1 MSKSDLL
8 NAKRDKQNEFY
19 TQYED
24 IQKEL
29 NHYEDKFINKV
40 VLCNCDDPFESNF
53 FRFFIKNFNYLKL
66 KRLICTCYQ
75 GSPIAFTIFD
85 YLKDDK
91 EENLQSSNGYVID
104 IKEVPMKNGR
114 GVTDDDIN
122 SLLLSKKRG
131 VKKLKGDG
139 DFRSDECIKYLKEA
153 DIVVT
158 NPPFSLFREY
168 VEQLIEYNKLF
179 IIIGHQNAISYK
191 ETFKLIKEN
200 KIWLGVS
207 IHSGDR
213 EFRIPDDYEV
223 RSKSLRIDEN
233 GNKYVRVSGVRWFT
247 NVDYKE
253 RHEDLI
259 LYKTYNEKEFPK
271 YDNYDAINV
280 DKTQDIPKDYSGVM
294 GVPITFMDKYN
305 PEQFEIVA
313 LGNSRDNFTPNKD
326 YTNPKKVLKD
336 GKIVNGGAINCV
348 LAIKKDKKP
357 IGEIYYTSD
366 NVDYLV
372 APYARIL
379 IKNKR
384 IK

>member
-1 MSKSDLL
+1 
-8 NAKRDKQNEFY
+8 
-19 TQYED
+19 
-24 IQKEL
+24 
-29 NHYEDKFINKV
+29 
-40 VLCNCDDPFESNF
+40 
-53 FRFFIKNFNYLKL
+53 
-66 KRLICTCYQ
+66 
-75 GSPIAFTIFD
+75 
-85 YLKDDK
+85 
-91 EENLQSSNGYVID
+91 
-104 IKEVPMKNGR
+104 MKNGR